1 MAAILVTEEGEV
13 AQEDLAEEVEEEE
26 EDLVHERLP
35 IEMIHRLLHRLI
47 VSTDQLIHGPAMKS
61 NSILPKSQRWVSF
74 FHVR

>member
-35 IEMIHRLLHRLI
+35 IEMIHRLLHPLI
-47 VSTDQLIHGPAMKS
+47 VSTDQ
-61 NSILPKSQRWVSF
+61 
-74 FHVR
+74 